1 MDKNF
6 INIGM
11 DIVRSVLYA
20 LVVSVFLV
28 LGVAL
33 IIRYT
38 SINSEA
44 LEYINQG
51 VKVISIFI
59 GMMIGIKSAELGI
72 IKGAI
77 VGLLYTL
84 ISYLVFMLL
93 STTGNALSIFD
104 ILLGTIIGAITGVLL
119 VNIKSKNRMEIN

>member
-51 VKVISIFI
+51 DKVISIFI